1 MKKIDGGIVLLLFQS
16 EAGISGLDEPD
27 EVRNHSNQ
35 NLTMSTMVFD
45 SINSF
50 WVLVFSFTR
59 HACDPVY
66 WIMHFQ
72 CLRFIK
78 QLRV

>member
-1 MKKIDGGIVLLLFQS
+1 MKKVDGGIVLLLFQ
-16 EAGISGLDEPD
+16 AGISGLDEPD

-78 QLRV
+78 QLQV